1 MSIAVERLSFCFKER
16 EALSDVSFRA
26 SEGRMLGVIGPNGAG
41 KSTLFRCILNL
52 LTSYRGTIT
61 IDGIDARRLSAR
73 EIAHRIA
80 YIPQSHGQL
89 FQYSVLD
96 MVLMGTAHQ
105 LSVIRSPRKQ
115 EILQAEEALERMGLA
130 DFAQRSFLHLSG
142 GEQQLVLVARAL
154 AQRAKV
160 LLMDEPT
167 ASLDYGNQS
176 RVLDQVRHLAGE
188 GYTVLYSTHNPQ
200 HALWYSDAVLAL
212 NRGRVEAFGAPG
224 EVMNET
230 LIQRLYNMDAD
241 FVETGSGRMIIPQ
254 GAKAPA

>member
-1 MSIAVERLSFCFKER
+1 MSITVENLSFCYKER
-16 EALSDVSFRA
+16 DVLADVSFYA
-26 SEGRMLGVIGPNGAG
+26 SKGQMLGIIGPNGAG

-52 LTSYRGTIT
+52 LTSYRGMIT
-61 IDGIDARRLSAR
+61 IDGVDARRLSVR

-80 YIPQSHGQL
+80 YIPQSHGQM

-115 EILQAEEALERMGLA
+115 EIAQAQESLERMGLGG
-130 DFAQRSFLHLSG
+130 FAKRSFLHLSG
-142 GEQQLVLVARAL
+142 GEQQLVLIARAL
-154 AQRAKV
+154 AQHTRV

-176 RVLDQVRHLAGE
+176 RVLDQARLLAKE

-212 NRGRVEAFGAPG
+212 NRGRVEAFGPPG
-224 EVMNET
+224 EVMNEA
-230 LIQRLYNMDAD
+230 LLQSLYNMDAQ
-241 FVETGSGRMIIPQ
+241 FVQTGAGRMIIPQ
-254 GAKAPA
+254 GAKALA